1 MEEEMT
7 PERTPHIT
15 FVSNVSSAEEEW
27 VAGWEQG
34 AVDTMQQELYKA
46 LQTVK
51 NSSSENKARKNK

>member
-27 VAGWEQG
+27 AGWEQG

>member
-27 VAGWEQG
+27 VADWEQG
-34 AVDTMQQELYKA
+34 AVDTMQQA
-46 LQTVK
+46 LK
-51 NSSSENKARKNK
+51 RNAFL